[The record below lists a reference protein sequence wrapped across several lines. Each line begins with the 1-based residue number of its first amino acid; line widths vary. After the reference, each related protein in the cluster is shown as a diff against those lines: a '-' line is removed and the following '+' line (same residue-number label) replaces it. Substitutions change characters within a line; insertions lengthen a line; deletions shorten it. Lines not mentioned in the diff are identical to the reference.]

1 MRPKRALGAFCPH
14 WIIDTFLMR
23 TTNDSVNHRDALGF
37 MSTNEFQDLLIH
49 LVIDSHIA
57 DAGPALKERGL
68 FAFSEN
74 DADGGFR
81 GKFVVWPI
89 ERNGGDRIA
98 SDASPG
104 FLAECFRE
112 SVFQ

>member
-1 MRPKRALGAFCPH
+1 MRAA
-14 WIIDTFLMR
+14 
-23 TTNDSVNHRDALGF
+23 NDSVNHRDALSF
-37 MSTNEFQDLLIH
+37 MSTNEIQDLPIH
-49 LVIDSHIA
+49 LVVDSYVA
-57 DAGPALKERGL
+57 NAGPALKERWL

-89 ERNGGDRIA
+89 ERNGRNRIA
-98 SDASPG
+98 SDASTG
-104 FLAECFRE
+104 FLAECLRE